1 MTAPLALSNQRVQ
14 RLRRLVSR
22 KDYRRAEGVLV
33 VEGATLL
40 SEAALAGWEIEAQ
53 FVGPGAEPLLV
64 GGEVLRVAGGVLEK
78 VASTES
84 PQPIIG
90 LVKVPPTRE
99 GVLSSAD
106 FVVVAH
112 GIADPGNLGTMMRTA
127 EGAGA
132 DAFAVTPGTADHTS
146 PKVVRSAAG
155 SLFRLPVV
163 ELPDLAALTAAELV
177 TIGTTSHHGRC
188 YTDLDLTRR
197 VALVMG
203 SESHGLDSSLEVSH
217 WATIPL
223 AGPVESLNVAMA
235 CAVLSFEVA
244 RQRRSASGT
253 VEAP

>member
-1 MTAPLALSNQRVQ
+1 M
-14 RLRRLVSR
+14 
-22 KDYRRAEGVLV
+22 V

-40 SEAALAGWEIEAQ
+40 TEAALAGWEVEAQ
-53 FVGPGAEPLLV
+53 FVGPEADPLPV
-64 GGEVLRVAGGVLEK
+64 GGEVLRVARGVLEK

-90 LVKVPPTRE
+90 LVRARTSGA
-99 GVLSSAD
+99 GVLDSAD
-106 FVVVAH
+106 FVIVAH
-112 GIADPGNLGTMMRTA
+112 GVADPGNLGTMMRTA

-155 SLFRLPVV
+155 SLFRIPIV
-163 ELPDLAALTAAELV
+163 EIADLAALKSAELL
-177 TIGTTSHHGRC
+177 TIGTTSHHGTR
-188 YTDLDLTRR
+188 YTELDLTRR
-197 VALVMG
+197 IALVMG
-203 SESHGLDSSLEVSH
+203 SESHGLDSTLEVSH
-217 WATIPL
+217 WATIPMS
-223 AGPVESLNVAMA
+223 GPVESLNVAMA